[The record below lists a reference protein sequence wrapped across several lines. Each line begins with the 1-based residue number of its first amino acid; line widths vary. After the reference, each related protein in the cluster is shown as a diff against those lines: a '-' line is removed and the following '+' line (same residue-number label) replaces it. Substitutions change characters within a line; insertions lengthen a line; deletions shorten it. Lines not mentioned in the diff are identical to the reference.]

1 MAPKARTCTI
11 CNAPIPDTASHNATT
26 CGDDNCKRERSRR
39 ASAAYRARHPGR
51 HNENVAR
58 HRAKLRPG
66 EEKARRHCLTY
77 ERYTELL
84 AASGGACTICG
95 SDRNLRIDHDHRC
108 CPGPDSCGECVRAIV
123 CHSCNIAVGLF
134 GDSPDRLA
142 AAIRYLLGERGA
154 RLVDGGIDALRGWL
168 T

>member
-66 EEKARRHCLTY
+66 EERARPRHPRHYQRRRTV
-77 ERYTELL
+77 
-84 AASGGACTICG
+84 
-95 SDRNLRIDHDHRC
+95 LRVMR
-108 CPGPDSCGECVRAIV
+108 S
-123 CHSCNIAVGLF
+123 L
-134 GDSPDRLA
+134 
-142 AAIRYLLGERGA
+142 
-154 RLVDGGIDALRGWL
+154 
-168 T
+168 